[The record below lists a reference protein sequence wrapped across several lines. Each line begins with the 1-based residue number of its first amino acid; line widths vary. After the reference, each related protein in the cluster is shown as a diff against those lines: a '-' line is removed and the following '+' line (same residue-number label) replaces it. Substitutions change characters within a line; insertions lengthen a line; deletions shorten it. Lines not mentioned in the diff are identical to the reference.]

1 MYNSIFKI
9 TFIFLSL
16 VFSQSSQDWNE
27 IEDRTV
33 KLFSEYL
40 EIDTSNPPG
49 DVREGVAW
57 LAKQFKKNNINYETF
72 VVPEDPRRMH
82 ILAEIA
88 GSNPD
93 LKPLLLLN
101 HIDVV
106 PADYDAWNTHP
117 FKAEIID
124 GVIYGR
130 GALDMKSLGI
140 MQMVSMIILKE
151 EGYIP
156 ERTIKFL
163 GVADEEI
170 LGEHGVQWMIEN
182 HWEKL
187 NPEWVWDEGGIG
199 SKDSFPELSVFA
211 VAVAQKKSFW
221 VELNVYG
228 ESGHGSR
235 PFKGYPNEVLANA
248 LSKIVSW
255 STPIEI
261 NPVIEEMFYEIGD
274 YKGGIEGILMKNIN
288 NSLVKYFA
296 GEKIASSSTSMN
308 AMLRNTI
315 SLTMINS
322 GYKTNIIPEKASA
335 SLDIRLLPDTSPDDF
350 ILSLKNII
358 NDPRVV
364 IVPKRVPTNNFIS
377 SWDTNFYKVLSNELI
392 KEQPDVVVI
401 PFMTIGG
408 TDSQFFQSKG
418 VDCYG
423 ILPVLVSESDIQTM
437 HGIDERLSIEN
448 LMLGTRVVYNTIK
461 NVCAIN

>member
-9 TFIFLSL
+9 IFIFLSL

-33 KLFSEYL
+33 KLFREYL

-49 DVREGVAW
+49 DVSEGVAW

-82 ILAEIA
+82 ILAEIP

-140 MQMVSMIILKE
+140 MQMVSMIVLKE

-235 PFKGYPNEVLANA
+235 PFEGYPNEVLANA

-392 KEQPDVVVI
+392 KEKPDVVVI

>member
-1 MYNSIFKI
+1 MYNSIFKL

-27 IEDRTV
+27 IEDATV
-33 KLFSEYL
+33 KLFREYL

-57 LAKQFKKNNINYETF
+57 LAKQFKKNNINYEIF

-82 ILAEIA
+82 ILAEIP

-106 PADYDAWNTHP
+106 PADYNAWNTHP

-124 GVIYGR
+124 GIIYGR
-130 GALDMKSLGI
+130 GALDMKSLGV
-140 MQMVSMIILKE
+140 MQMVSMIVLKE

-261 NPVIEEMFYEIGD
+261 NSVIEEMFYEIGD

-392 KEQPDVVVI
+392 KEKPDVVVI